1 MCLSSF
7 KYKKELLLRSIAVR
21 IDGRARKVK
30 TPRIWH
36 ASHPPA
42 LPPRVRTQIKPQLQP
57 APPPLSSPPLLLCSY
72 RRTEGQLLGLR
83 PTRPL
88 VSSFLYLCR
97 KTLVRTSTTARC
109 VLCADESSGRRLH
122 QSSSTT
128 STSLCVSVSVCL
140 SVSPSLTDCNNHHHQ
155 SSSTTS
161 VAAAAVVRHE

>member
-7 KYKKELLLRSIAVR
+7 KYYKRLLRSIAVR

-30 TPRIWH
+30 HAPVFGTHRTLPRSRH
-36 ASHPPA
+36 ACA
-42 LPPRVRTQIKPQLQP
+42 TQIKPQLQP

-72 RRTEGQLLGLR
+72 RRTEGPLLGLR

-122 QSSSTT
+122 QSLSST

-140 SVSPSLTDCNNHHHQ
+140 LGLSLIH
-155 SSSTTS
+155 
-161 VAAAAVVRHE
+161 